1 MLSNIQKN
9 IIVKAVK
16 IRVRN
21 GEEIDVVLMSYAK
34 LTGEERKIIKEAC
47 VKDV

>member
-9 IIVKAVK
+9 IIIKAVK

-21 GEEIDVVLMSYAK
+21 GEEIDDILKSYTK
-34 LTGEERKIIKEAC
+34 LTEDERESIKAAC
-47 VKDV
+47 N

>member
-9 IIVKAVK
+9 IILKAVK

-21 GEEIDVVLMSYAK
+21 GEELNTILESYTK
-34 LTGEERKIIKEAC
+34 LTEIEKNEIKSLC
-47 VKDV
+47 GK

>member
-21 GEEIDVVLMSYAK
+21 GEELDAVLMSYTR
-34 LTGEERKIIKEAC
+34 LTEDERNSIKEAC
-47 VKDV
+47 N